1 MPRSISHMGWAPH
14 RLILM
19 YWNSRDSFR
28 SKRFRKKHNT
38 RKRIQLLLAA
48 FTFLWDTLIEFV
60 ARVRIVLLFH
70 YYFSL
75 CFAVTSSMIQ
85 KISFMKSTFCFS
97 LMHSISFSE
106 SIYLP
111 VAEAMKLR
119 VFISFSVFFF
129 EFSVQ
134 VWHRYC
140 LIKLNRHQWPVSVC
154 AKKEKIIQKSKWTK
168 CGLIFF
174 SIFPF
179 WYSTSHSISDL
190 KKCHGAIN
198 SAQIDHFS
206 VSNSRVSFFFLLH
219 SKQIT
224 RDRNTIDGC
233 IWYKCKYLRK
243 RLIVANEFK
252 TANLIESCVFHWR
265 LTRVT
270 IHIFRYKC
278 TKILRARSLLSPKFN

>member
-119 VFISFSVFFF
+119 VFISFSVFFSNF
-129 EFSVQ
+129 LFKCDIVI
-134 VWHRYC
+134 VWLSWIGTSDRC
-140 LIKLNRHQWPVSVC
+140 LC
-154 AKKEKIIQKSKWTK
+154 ARRKKKSFKNQNEPNVVW
-168 CGLIFF
+168 FF
-174 SIFPF
+174 FPF
-179 WYSTSHSISDL
+179 FPFGIP
-190 KKCHGAIN
+190 
-198 SAQIDHFS
+198 
-206 VSNSRVSFFFLLH
+206 
-219 SKQIT
+219 
-224 RDRNTIDGC
+224 
-233 IWYKCKYLRK
+233 LRTP
-243 RLIVANEFK
+243 FQ
-252 TANLIESCVFHWR
+252 T
-265 LTRVT
+265 
-270 IHIFRYKC
+270 
-278 TKILRARSLLSPKFN
+278 